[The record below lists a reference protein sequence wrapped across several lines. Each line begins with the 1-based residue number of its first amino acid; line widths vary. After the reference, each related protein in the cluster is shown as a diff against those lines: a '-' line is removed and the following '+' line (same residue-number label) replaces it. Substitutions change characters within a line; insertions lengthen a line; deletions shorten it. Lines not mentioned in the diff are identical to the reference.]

1 MPNPNAVVSSII
13 RFEPPFDRAPD
24 EMLRADGGL
33 SVELEGERRVR
44 LDPADPRSAG
54 FAQVLDGLRKQRLPV
69 YLEIDPATSTITRL
83 LIPRV
88 VRVVGVRSTGQGA
101 LDIEL
106 EPSHARHVLRLG
118 DPDSADLERE
128 LREAQASGSPVIL
141 TEGDAHNIIDVRAF
155 TPGPNVALP
164 PFPEPKPP
172 PPKVLPGPPWPLNW
186 IIWVLRRFW
195 WWLRWLWRWFRCP
208 SAVRAQQI
216 FNTMAATSCD
226 PLTVPA
232 PCIPFLYPDDGCWA
246 RAHEM
251 CRLMIADGAEPEK
264 IWIYGTPPPF
274 LPLKVSSQNKPTCL
288 VEWNWHVAPTL
299 QVSTASGVETWVID
313 PSLFPGPVPL
323 AMWAGAQGDP
333 NPVLEPSSAAV
344 FYRTKGGGTT
354 NTDPTYV
361 NTNAD
366 LATYRDLLKLRSAGP
381 DGPPPYF

>member
-251 CRLMIADGAEPEK
+251 CRLMINMGLSPRK
-264 IWIYGTPPPF
+264 VWIDASTLLHVNTRNNPACF
-274 LPLKVSSQNKPTCL
+274 
-288 VEWNWHVAPTL
+288 VEWGWHVAPTL
-299 QVSTASGVETWVID
+299 CVRGPSFFQRQRMVID
-313 PSLFPGPVPL
+313 PSLFTTPVSEDT
-323 AMWAGAQGDP
+323 WKGVQGDP
-333 NPVLEPSSAAV
+333 SATLTDTDASQ
-344 FYRTKGGGTT
+344 FWHGGGG
-354 NTDPTYV
+354 DPTYS
-361 NTNAD
+361 NTIYYLAYYRID
-366 LATYRDLLKLRSAGP
+366 LQYRSIQH
-381 DGPPPYF
+381 GPPPYENCP